1 MPGFRHLEAKV
12 WASVVLALCLGAALT
27 VAIAQYDRLLGERS
41 QSSRIEVRLQAA
53 AFELE
58 RTLSALAQL
67 NHDVAA
73 TLLPER
79 AITTAKLRPL
89 AEKLVNDHQRI
100 IDVAVSHGLE
110 VVFVHPVEGNE
121 AVLGMHFDTRP
132 EQMEGV
138 RRAIERRDTVIA
150 GPLPLVQNG
159 RPGVIVRTPV
169 FHPATDGE
177 PGAFWG
183 MVSTVVELEGLL
195 EDAGLSSADLP
206 FTLAIR
212 GREGSGA
219 QGPPFHGDAALF
231 RGPHVAVDVALPA
244 GGRWRLGATPRA
256 DDSEAAARIARIYAA
271 GAAISL
277 ALALLLLYR
286 GGAFGSGGGAG
297 RLHPFLPAGVRIGIR
312 AFLIGV
318 SLLALL
324 PILAIGG
331 WVSYRNAQQSTERF
345 SQALAQEIGD
355 RLHDRV
361 AAFFE
366 VPRHFVAFNVEQA
379 RAGLLPYEKPEDL
392 MRGFLS
398 QIRQQPLLTF
408 VSMGMADGEYYAASR
423 PPRGADKAL
432 RMLHSRAADDYVM
445 HIFRTDQTGRSTTPM
460 SAAKGRFDARRR
472 PWFEAALDSGS
483 LAWYPAYRYA
493 VNDAEGV
500 YDTMGIGMSAPLFDP
515 QGNFI
520 GVATADVA
528 LSQLSE
534 FLRELT
540 AGTQATAFI
549 AEADGLLLAH
559 SALAPIYRGD
569 GEETVRIALAESDSP
584 LIRAAARTLAASAQP
599 EGSASLPLDGG
610 NFLFEWHRFT
620 LAQGPTLTI
629 GLILPTAHFE
639 AMASDTLRNIL
650 YLALAVMVL
659 SLMIG
664 LFVSDWVAR
673 PLRSLSRASSRLAHG
688 DWQPAPH
695 EPSPIREVA
704 ALFAAM
710 GSMAIQL
717 KHHTDDLEQ
726 RVKARTEELEAAN
739 HKLAMLS
746 LTDGLTGISNRR
758 HFDQMLHSEW
768 ARALRTA
775 QPLAILMIDIDLF
788 KKYNDHYGHQAGD
801 ECLIRVAHAIQS
813 CVKRA
818 GDLTA
823 RYGGEEFAVIC
834 AESDL
839 EKATALADI
848 LCHAVA
854 AQALPHVLSPHGRVT
869 VSIGVA
875 AAVPAPEVAP
885 ETLLRRADEA
895 LYRAKAGGRNR
906 VDAETTDAP
915 QPLPAGPV

>member
-1 MPGFRHLEAKV
+1 MPGFRHLGVRV
-12 WASVVLALCLGAALT
+12 WASVLLVLCLGTALT
-27 VAIAQYDRLLGERS
+27 VAIAQYDRRLGERS

-53 AFELE
+53 AFQLE
-58 RTLSALAQL
+58 RTLSALVQL

-73 TLLPER
+73 AILPER
-79 AITTAKLRPL
+79 TVTAEKLRPL
-89 AEKLVNDHQRI
+89 AEKLINDHRRI
-100 IDVAVSHGLE
+100 INVAVSRGLE
-110 VVFVHPVEGNE
+110 VVFVHPLEGNE
-121 AVLGMHFDTRP
+121 AVLGMHFDSRP

-138 RRAIERRDTVIA
+138 RRAIERRTTVIA
-150 GPLPLVQNG
+150 GPLSLVQSG
-159 RPGVIVRTPV
+159 RPGLIVRTPV
-169 FHPATDGE
+169 FHPATAGE
-177 PGAFWG
+177 PGELWG
-183 MVSTVVELEGLL
+183 MVSSVVELEGIL
-195 EDAGLSSADLP
+195 EDAGLSSPALP
-206 FTLAIR
+206 LTLAIR

-219 QGPPFHGDAALF
+219 QGPPFHGDPDLF
-231 RGPHVAVDVALPA
+231 RRPHVAVDVALPA
-244 GGRWRLGATPRA
+244 GGRWRLAAAPPA
-256 DDSEAAARIARIYAA
+256 DDTEAAARRTRIYA
-271 GAAISL
+271 GGSAISL
-277 ALALLLLYR
+277 TLALLLLYR
-286 GGAFGSGGGAG
+286 SGAFGRG
-297 RLHPFLPAGVRIGIR
+297 RSANPAPPFLPARTRIGIR
-312 AFLIGV
+312 AFLTGA

-331 WVSYRNAQQSTERF
+331 WVSYRTAQQSTERF
-345 SQALAQEIGD
+345 SQALAREIGD

-366 VPRHFVAFNVEQA
+366 VPRHFVAFNIEQA
-379 RAGLLPYEKPEDL
+379 RAGLLRHEKPEDL

-423 PPRGADKAL
+423 PPHGADKAL
-432 RMLHSRAADDYVM
+432 RMLHSRISDDYVM
-445 HIFRTDQTGRSTTPM
+445 HIFRTDQTGRSTSLM
-460 SAAKGRFDARRR
+460 STGKGRFDARRR

-493 VNDAEGV
+493 INDAEGA

-515 QGNFI
+515 HGSFI

-540 AGTQATAFI
+540 AGTRATAFI
-549 AEADGLLLAH
+549 AEANGLLLAN
-559 SALAPIYRGD
+559 SALAPIYRLD
-569 GEETVRIALAESDSP
+569 GEEAVRIPLAESDSP
-584 LIRAAARTLAASAQP
+584 LIRAAARTLTASAHP
-599 EGSASLPLDGG
+599 EGSASIPIDGG
-610 NFLFEWHRFT
+610 NFLFEWHSFA

-629 GLILPTAHFE
+629 GLILPTSHFE

-650 YLALAVMVL
+650 YLALAVMIL

-664 LFVSDWVAR
+664 LVAADWVAR
-673 PLRSLSRASSRLAHG
+673 PLGALSRASSRLARG
-688 DWQPAPH
+688 NWQRTSG
-695 EPSPIREVA
+695 EPGPIREVA
-704 ALFAAM
+704 TLFHAMDCVAA
-710 GSMAIQL
+710 QL
-717 KHHTDDLEQ
+717 KRHTETLEHKV
-726 RVKARTEELEAAN
+726 RERTEELEAAN

-758 HFDQMLHSEW
+758 HFDEMLHSEW

-775 QPLAILMIDIDLF
+775 QPLAILMVDIDLF

-801 ECLIRVAHAIQS
+801 ECLTRVAHAIQS

-818 GDLTA
+818 GDLVA

-875 AAVPAPEVAP
+875 ATVPTPEVAP

-906 VDAETTDAP
+906 VNAETGNP
-915 QPLPAGPV
+915 QLVPAGPA

>member
-27 VAIAQYDRLLGERS
+27 VAIAQYDRRLGERS

-53 AFELE
+53 AFQLE
-58 RTLSALAQL
+58 RTLSALVQL

-73 TLLPER
+73 AILSER
-79 AITTAKLRPL
+79 TVTAEKLQPL
-89 AEKLVNDHQRI
+89 AEKLINDHRRI
-100 IDVAVSHGLE
+100 INVAVSRGLE
-110 VVFVHPVEGNE
+110 VVFVHPLAGNE

-138 RRAIERRDTVIA
+138 RRAIERRTTVIA
-150 GPLPLVQNG
+150 GPLSLVQNG
-159 RPGVIVRTPV
+159 RPGLIVRTPV
-169 FHPATDGE
+169 FHPAADDE

-195 EDAGLSSADLP
+195 EDAGLSSPGLP

-219 QGPPFHGDAALF
+219 QGPPFHGDTTLF
-231 RGPHVAVDVALPA
+231 RRPHVAVDVALPA
-244 GGRWRLGATPRA
+244 GGRWRLGATPRG
-256 DDSEAAARIARIYAA
+256 DDTEVAARIARIYTA

-286 GGAFGSGGGAG
+286 GGAFGHGGGANPA
-297 RLHPFLPAGVRIGIR
+297 HPLLPAGARIGIR
-312 AFLIGV
+312 AFLLGA
-318 SLLALL
+318 SLLVLL

-345 SQALAQEIGD
+345 SQALAREIGD

-379 RAGLLPYEKPEDL
+379 RAGLLRYEKPEDL

-423 PPRGADKAL
+423 PPHGADKAL
-432 RMLHSRAADDYVM
+432 RMLHSRAADGYVM
-445 HIFRTDQTGRSTTPM
+445 HIFRTDQTGRSTSLM
-460 SAAKGRFDARRR
+460 STGMGRFDARRR
-472 PWFEAALDSGS
+472 PWFQAALDSGA

-493 VNDAEGV
+493 INDAEGV
-500 YDTMGIGMSAPLFDP
+500 YDTMGIGMSAPLFDSH
-515 QGNFI
+515 GSFI

-540 AGTQATAFI
+540 AGTRATAFI
-549 AEADGLLLAH
+549 AEANGLLLAN
-559 SALAPIYRGD
+559 SALAPIYRLD
-569 GEETVRIALAESDSP
+569 GEEAVRIPLAESDSP
-584 LIRAAARTLAASAQP
+584 LIRAAARTLAASAHP
-599 EGSASLPLDGG
+599 EGSASLPIGNG
-610 NFLFEWHRFT
+610 NFLFEWHSFA

-639 AMASDTLRNIL
+639 AMASDTLHNIL
-650 YLALAVMVL
+650 YLALAVMIL

-664 LFVSDWVAR
+664 LLVSDWVAR
-673 PLRSLSRASSRLAHG
+673 PLRSLSRVSSRLARG
-688 DWQPAPH
+688 DWQPASH
-695 EPSPIREVA
+695 EPGPIREVA

-710 GSMAIQL
+710 DSMAAQL
-717 KHHTDDLEQ
+717 KRHTETLEHKV
-726 RVKARTEELEAAN
+726 RERTEELEAAN

-758 HFDQMLHSEW
+758 HFDEMLRSEW

-775 QPLAILMIDIDLF
+775 QPLAILMVDIDLF

-818 GDLTA
+818 GDLAA

-854 AQALPHVLSPHGRVT
+854 AQALPHVLSPHGRIT

-875 AAVPAPEVAP
+875 AAVPTPDAAP

-906 VDAETTDAP
+906 VNAETGNP
-915 QPLPAGPV
+915 QPLPAGPA